1 MLELNPGLILWTI
14 VTFVI
19 VLMILRWTAWK
30 PLLAAMAALSAA
42 LRAPLVL
49 REVYGYEYAEIAA
62 LLAILGPALTRV
74 IGGPASRPR
83 LHVLGGRREHP
94 APDLA

>member
-1 MLELNPGLILWTI
+1 MVETDIAGVDERIT
-14 VTFVI
+14 
-19 VLMILRWTAWK
+19 LRRDSVETDVDCL
-30 PLLAAMAALSAA
+30 PPHLRLDLLQVMSQVRPEDLSA
-42 LRAPLVL
+42 
-49 REVYGYEYAEIAA
+49 AEIAA